1 MRFTDLFIQRP
12 VLAIVLAAVMLL
24 LGLQAG
30 SQLSLREYP
39 EVEKSVITVST
50 FYPGASARTVQG
62 FVTTPL
68 QRRIAAAKGVEYI
81 TSESNPGQS
90 QISAYVRLGENST
103 DVMAEVITKV
113 NEAKFELPREVEDPV
128 VTNRSG
134 GDAMMYL
141 ALLSDEMSVQQR
153 ADYAMRSIQPVLN
166 TVEGVGEA
174 RILGSGL
181 FAMRIWLDPARMA
194 AFGVTA
200 TDINDAIR
208 RDNFISAAGTTRGD
222 LVRAS
227 VDAQTDVQDPEE
239 FAQIVVRQDGDRRVR
254 LGDVAEVELA
264 RESYEFAVYSS
275 GKETVFIAISEAPGA
290 NPLEMAA
297 AVKAKLK
304 EIEPTLPADL
314 EVFMDSDLSIYIGE
328 ALEEVAATLIEAT
341 IIVILV
347 ILLFLGSIRV
357 VTIPIIAIP
366 LSLISVLL
374 LIWMMGFSINLLT
387 LLAMVIAIGL
397 VVDDAIVVVEN
408 VHRHIEEGKTPF
420 DAAIIG
426 AREVALPVIAMTL
439 TLVAV
444 YLPIGFLG
452 GLTGVLFSEFAL
464 TLAGAVVV
472 SGVVALVLSPMMCAK
487 LLKDHDHQ
495 GKAADWLDEQFD
507 RLHYAYERLLVHSLN
522 NRGAVMLFAVVIFL
536 SLPLFYVLAQK
547 ELAPD
552 EDSGS
557 IFAVSQPPDYGTL
570 EYTTY
575 FLDEMVD
582 AWKTIPEV
590 THSWQVNEPSS
601 VFGGVELKPWSERE
615 RTLEDIR
622 QEMQTKYNQISGLE
636 TFTFAAGGLPG
647 ASSGLPVQFVISA
660 NVGYEEL
667 DRVSE
672 DVLLKARQSGLFA
685 FVNKDLRYSRPEVR
699 VSIDRE
705 LAARLGIS
713 MADIGETLQVMLGE
727 GETNRFSLEGRSYKV
742 IPQAD
747 QGFRLTKEWLER
759 YYLRTD
765 SDDLVPLSTVIS
777 LKQTVEP
784 NTLKQYQQL
793 NSVLIQGF
801 VLPPN
806 SLGDALTYLEE
817 TLLEVAPLGYRVG
830 YQGESRRFIQET
842 QGFLLLFAT
851 SLVFIYLV
859 LAAQFNSFRDP
870 LIVLISVPL
879 SIFGAVV
886 PLALGFTTL
895 NIYTQVGLL
904 TLIGLISKH
913 GILIVDFANH
923 RVRAGKE
930 RKQAVIEAAGLRLRP
945 ILMTTFATVLG
956 VVPLLLAYGAGANS
970 RFAIGLMI
978 AAGMTVGT
986 LFTLFVLPVFYDLV
1000 GRQAMSEETSI
1011 DPLTGISTDSQ
1022 DPGRQGMA
1030 HPAP

>member
-1 MRFTDLFIQRP
+1 MRFTDIFIQRP
-12 VLAIVLAAVMLL
+12 VLAIVLAAVMML
-24 LGLQAG
+24 LGMQTG
-30 SQLSLREYP
+30 TQVSLRQYP
-39 EVEKSVITVST
+39 EVEKSVIFVQT

-68 QRRIAAAKGVEYI
+68 QRRIAAAKGVEYV
-81 TSESNPGQS
+81 TSESNPGFS
-90 QISAYVRLGENST
+90 EIKVHVRLGENST
-103 DVMAEVITKV
+103 DVLSEVITRM
-113 NEAKFELPREVEDPV
+113 NEARFELPREVEDPV
-128 VTNRSG
+128 VTNRTG
-134 GDAMMYL
+134 EDAMMYL
-141 ALLSDEMSVQQR
+141 ALLSDEMSVQQL

-166 TVEGVGEA
+166 TVDGVGEA
-174 RILGSGL
+174 RILGSGM
-181 FAMRIWLDPARMA
+181 FAMRIWLNPAKMA
-194 AFGVTA
+194 ALGVTA

-208 RDNFISAAGTTRGD
+208 RENYISAAGTTRGE

-227 VDAQTDVQDPEE
+227 VDARTNVEDPDK
-239 FAQIVVRQDGDRRVR
+239 FAAIVVRQDGDRRVR

-275 GKETVFIAISEAPGA
+275 GRETAFIAVYVAPGA

-297 AVKAKLK
+297 RVKDKIREL
-304 EIEPTLPADL
+304 EPTLPADMTI
-314 EVFMDSDLSIYIGE
+314 FMDSDLSIYIGE
-328 ALEEVAATLIEAT
+328 ALKEVVQTLVEAT

-347 ILLFLGSIRV
+347 ILLFLGSLRV
-357 VTIPIIAIP
+357 VVIPIVAIP
-366 LSLISVLL
+366 LSLTTVLF

-408 VHRHIEEGKTPF
+408 VHRHIEEGRSPQE
-420 DAAIIG
+420 AALVG
-426 AREVALPVIAMTL
+426 ARQVALPVVAMTL

-472 SGVVALVLSPMMCAK
+472 SGVVALVLSPMMCAR
-487 LLKDHDHQ
+487 LLKDHEHQ
-495 GKAADWLDEQFD
+495 GRAADWLDARFN
-507 RLHYAYERLLVHSLN
+507 RLHQGYTRLLAYSLN
-522 NRGAVMLFAVVIFL
+522 NRGAVMLFAGVIFL
-536 SLPLFYVLAQK
+536 SLPVFSILSQK
-547 ELAPD
+547 ELAPE

-557 IFAVSQPPDYGTL
+557 IFAVSVPPDYGTL

-575 FLDEMVD
+575 FLDEMVA
-582 AWKTIPEV
+582 AWRTVPEA
-590 THSWQVNEPSS
+590 THSWQVNQPNS

-615 RTLEDIR
+615 RTLEEIR
-622 QEMQTKYNQISGLE
+622 QELQAKYDKISGLE

-647 ASSGLPVQFVISA
+647 ADSGLPVQFVISSNA
-660 NVGYEEL
+660 DYQEL

-672 DVLLKARQSGLFA
+672 EVLLQARQSGMFA
-685 FVNKDLRYSRPEVR
+685 FVNKDLRYSRPEVN

-713 MADIGETLQVMLGE
+713 MEDIGETLQVMLGE
-727 GETNRFSLEGRSYKV
+727 GETNRFSMEGRSYKV

-759 YYLRTD
+759 YYLRT
-765 SDDLVPLSTVIS
+765 SGGELVPLSTVIS
-777 LKQTVEP
+777 LHQRVEP
-784 NTLKQYQQL
+784 NSLRQHQQL
-793 NSVLIQGF
+793 NSVVIQGF
-801 VLPPN
+801 VMPPN
-806 SLGDALTYLEE
+806 SLGDALAWLEA
-817 TLLEVAPLGYRVG
+817 TLDQVAPAGFRVG

-870 LIVLISVPL
+870 FIVLISVPL

-886 PLALGFTTL
+886 PLALGFATL

-923 RVRAGKE
+923 RVREGMD
-930 RKQAVIEAAGLRLRP
+930 RKQAVLEAAGLRLRP

-956 VVPLLLAYGAGANS
+956 VVPLLIAFGAGANA
-970 RFAIGLMI
+970 RFAIGLVI

-986 LFTLFVLPVFYDLV
+986 LFTLFVLPVFYQLV
-1000 GRQAMSEETSI
+1000 GSHSSGTQPVVESVA
-1011 DPLTGISTDSQ
+1011 
-1022 DPGRQGMA
+1022 
-1030 HPAP
+1030 